1 MAASQA
7 GLGAL
12 QFDPTTGQ
20 LTSVGTGT
28 GIAGYQP
35 FLDQAATDIN
45 AASAAAAA
53 GQGAGAGALGQ
64 AGTAMDAAQQAAFA
78 GQDAGAQFMGPQAY
92 QQFMSPYQQDVVD
105 TTLASYD
112 QSMAEQQAQ
121 LGASAGSAFG
131 GGRFGVAQGELGAQ
145 GATGIAQT
153 LAGLRQTGF
162 EQARQ
167 GAADAL
173 QQQLALG
180 QAAQGQAGQNLALLG
195 SGLQGQLATSQAA
208 QQQAAAA
215 GTTLGGIAGLTGAPT
230 ATQTAA
236 FTSPFQQQVIDTTL
250 AEFDRQQAINE
261 QNIRDQAA
269 QIGAL
274 GAGRTGVQL
283 SEFQSQSGRD
293 RAALEAQLRQQ
304 GFQQAQAA
312 RQQDIQNRFGLAQAQ
327 SGLGQFQTGLAQQVP
342 ALQRADVST
351 LGQVGAAQQA
361 QRQAVLD
368 LSLIHISEPTRPY

>member
-1 MAASQA
+1 MAVTETRNLPAQFIED
-7 GLGAL
+7 LGKDYAKQLAATTAIPVDTSKFAPQVAAQDAL
-12 QFDPTTGQ
+12 QT
-20 LTSVGTGT
+20 
-28 GIAGYQP
+28 
-35 FLDQAATDIN
+35 QAAT
-45 AASAAAAA
+45 
-53 GQGAGAGALGQ
+53 L
-64 AGTAMDAAQQAAFA
+64 AGT
-78 GQDAGAQFMGPQAY
+78 G
-92 QQFMSPYQQDVVD
+92 V
-105 TTLASYD
+105 
-112 QSMAEQQAQ
+112 
-121 LGASAGSAFG
+121 GSFQP
-131 GGRFGVAQGELGAQ
+131 F
-145 GATGIAQT
+145 I
-153 LAGLRQTGF
+153 
-162 EQARQ
+162 
-167 GAADAL
+167 
-173 QQQLALG
+173 
-180 QAAQGQAGQNLALLG
+180 
-195 SGLQGQLATSQAA
+195 QAA

-250 AEFDRQQAINE
+250 AEFDRQRAINE

-269 QIGAL
+269 SIGAL

-327 SGLGQFQTGLAQQVP
+327 SGLGSAQLGLGQFQTGLAQQVP

-368 LSLIHISEPTRPY
+368 AQRQGARTAAYEPLERLGFFGQGVTGLMGGYPAQYQFQATPPASPLQTALGLGTGIAGIFGALR

>member
-1 MAASQA
+1 MAVTETRNLPAQFIED
-7 GLGAL
+7 LGKDYAKQLTATTAIPIDTSKFAPQVAAQDAL
-12 QFDPTTGQ
+12 QTR
-20 LTSVGTGT
+20 
-28 GIAGYQP
+28 
-35 FLDQAATDIN
+35 AA
-45 AASAAAAA
+45 
-53 GQGAGAGALGQ
+53 
-64 AGTAMDAAQQAAFA
+64 
-78 GQDAGAQFMGPQAY
+78 
-92 QQFMSPYQQDVVD
+92 
-105 TTLASYD
+105 
-112 QSMAEQQAQ
+112 
-121 LGASAGSAFG
+121 
-131 GGRFGVAQGELGAQ
+131 
-145 GATGIAQT
+145 T
-153 LAGLRQTGF
+153 LAGTGV
-162 EQARQ
+162 
-167 GAADAL
+167 
-173 QQQLALG
+173 
-180 QAAQGQAGQNLALLG
+180 G
-195 SGLQGQLATSQAA
+195 SFAPFIQAA
-208 QQQAAAA
+208 QQQATAAGQRLGDV
-215 GTTLGGIAGLTGAPT
+215 GTTLTGIAGLTGAPT
-230 ATQTAA
+230 AAQTAA

-327 SGLGQFQTGLAQQVP
+327 SGLGSAQLGLGQFQTGLAQQVP

-368 LSLIHISEPTRPY
+368 AQRQAARTEAFEPLERLGFFGQGVTGLMGGYPAQYQFQATPPASPLQTALGLGTGIAGIFGALR